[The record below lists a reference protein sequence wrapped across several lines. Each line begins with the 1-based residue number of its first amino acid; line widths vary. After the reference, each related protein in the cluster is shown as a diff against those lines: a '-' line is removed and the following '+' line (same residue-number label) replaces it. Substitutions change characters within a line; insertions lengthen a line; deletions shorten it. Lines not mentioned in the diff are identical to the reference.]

1 VLADYLEQC
10 TSCEEGGAVV
20 KRVLGGDVEMSSN
33 FPGLERITGDF
44 ETLAKIFC
52 IYKGCPTLLGS

>member
-52 IYKGCPTLLGS
+52 IYKGS